1 MIHLS
6 DPAAYHDK
14 RFKNN
19 PAKRKTMKTKM
30 PEPVAARVWIGR
42 MEDLVLDYLYSEQG
56 DGEPLFTE
64 AQLKAAMVAAWNEA
78 IEACVN
84 AYSPDD
90 TADDYTD
97 KMMAMKE
104 TP

>member
-6 DPAAYHDK
+6 NPAAYHDK

-19 PAKRKTMKTKM
+19 PTKRKTMKTPL
-30 PEPVAARVWIGR
+30 PEPAYTDS
-42 MEDLVLDYLYSEQG
+42 MLH
-56 DGEPLFTE
+56 EPTAFTE
-64 AQLKAAMVAAWNEA
+64 AQMKAAMVAAWNDA

>member
-19 PAKRKTMKTKM
+19 PTKRKTMKTPM
-30 PEPVAARVWIGR
+30 PEPALPNKRYWI
-42 MEDLVLDYLYSEQG
+42 ES
-56 DGEPLFTE
+56 
-64 AQLKAAMVAAWNEA
+64 QLRSAMVAAYEEGVEEA
-78 IEACVN
+78 AKECEGMKVRAVRSSYED
-84 AYSPDD
+84 AYRHAAS
-90 TADDYTD
+90 AIR
-97 KMMAMKE
+97 KMKE

>member
-1 MIHLS
+1 
-6 DPAAYHDK
+6 
-14 RFKNN
+14 
-19 PAKRKTMKTKM
+19 MKTPM
-30 PEPVAARVWIGR
+30 PTPGAYNCF
-42 MEDLVLDYLYSEQG
+42 DY
-56 DGEPLFTE
+56 TE
-64 AQLKAAMVAAWNEA
+64 AQMKAAMVAAYNEA

-104 TP
+104 

>member
-1 MIHLS
+1 
-6 DPAAYHDK
+6 
-14 RFKNN
+14 
-19 PAKRKTMKTKM
+19 MKTPM
-30 PEPVAARVWIGR
+30 PKPVASRVWIGR

-64 AQLKAAMVAAWNEA
+64 SQLKAAMVAAWNEA

-90 TADDYTD
+90 TATD
-97 KMMAMKE
+97 FMNKIIDLKE
-104 TP
+104 QA

>member
-1 MIHLS
+1 MKTPL
-6 DPAAYHDK
+6 PKVVNVY
-14 RFKNN
+14 NN
-19 PAKRKTMKTKM
+19 PVFRS
-30 PEPVAARVWIGR
+30 
-42 MEDLVLDYLYSEQG
+42 EDIR
-56 DGEPLFTE
+56 
-64 AQLKAAMVAAWNEA
+64 AAMVAAWNDA

>member
-1 MIHLS
+1 
-6 DPAAYHDK
+6 
-14 RFKNN
+14 
-19 PAKRKTMKTKM
+19 MKIEL
-30 PEPVAARVWIGR
+30 PEPATQVKQCQLGGTCNCDFAHECN
-42 MEDLVLDYLYSEQG
+42 MLDV
-56 DGEPLFTE
+56 FTE
-64 AQLKAAMVAAWNEA
+64 SQLRAAMVAAWNEA

-104 TP
+104 QA